1 MNHMIISGYIIIH
14 IIYDVDLEIMLMV
27 DYEKTQK
34 LFKFLF
40 FKLFFIERNKLNLP
54 ILTYQN

>member
-1 MNHMIISGYIIIH
+1 MNHIFISGYIIIH

>member
-1 MNHMIISGYIIIH
+1 MIISGYIIIH

-54 ILTYQN
+54 ILTYRN